1 MRPKVAIIDFG
12 VGNLRSA
19 QKAFELSG
27 ANAVIVK
34 DQDTLNTCDAIVLPG
49 VGAFCDAMNNLDPF
63 NKLLIENSKDKLIFG
78 ICLGMQLFF
87 EQSEENGLH
96 KGLKLMKGGVI
107 KLPNN
112 VKIPHIGWNTID
124 IKTENNLLKGVKN
137 KEYFY
142 FVHSYYALPLEEIT
156 LATTHYG
163 AEIPAVVSKGNIL
176 GTQFHPEKSGKAGLR
191 IIDNF
196 VDLVREM

>member
-19 QKAFELSG
+19 QKAFELNG

-34 DQDTLNTCDAIVLPG
+34 DKDTLNTCDAIVLPG
-49 VGAFCDAMNNLDPF
+49 VGAFCDAMNNLNPF

-96 KGLKLMKGGVI
+96 KGLKLMKGGVV

-124 IKTENNLLKGVKN
+124 IKTENNLLKGIKS

-142 FVHSYYALPLEEIT
+142 FVHSYYALPSEEIT

-163 AEIPAVVSKGNIL
+163 VEIPAVVSKGNMV

>member
-1 MRPKVAIIDFG
+1 
-12 VGNLRSA
+12 
-19 QKAFELSG
+19 
-27 ANAVIVK
+27 
-34 DQDTLNTCDAIVLPG
+34 
-49 VGAFCDAMNNLDPF
+49 
-63 NKLLIENSKDKLIFG
+63 
-78 ICLGMQLFF
+78 MQLFF

-96 KGLKLMKGGVI
+96 KGLKLMKGGVV

-124 IKTENNLLKGVKN
+124 IKTENNLLKGIKS

-142 FVHSYYALPLEEIT
+142 FVHSYYALPSEEIT

-163 AEIPAVVSKGNIL
+163 VEIPAVVSKGNMV

>member
-19 QKAFELSG
+19 QKAFELNG
-27 ANAVIVK
+27 ANAIIVK
-34 DQDTLNTCDAIVLPG
+34 DKDTLNTCDAIVLPG
-49 VGAFCDAMNNLDPF
+49 VGAFCDAMNNLNPF

-124 IKTENNLLKGVKN
+124 IKTENNLLKGVKS

-142 FVHSYYALPLEEIT
+142 FVHSYYALPSEEIT

>member
-19 QKAFELSG
+19 QKAFELNG

-34 DQDTLNTCDAIVLPG
+34 DKDTLNTCDAIVLPG
-49 VGAFCDAMNNLDPF
+49 VGAFCDAMNNLNPF
-63 NKLLIENSKDKLIFG
+63 NKLLIENSKDKLILG

-96 KGLKLMKGGVI
+96 KGLKLMKGGVV

-124 IKTENNLLKGVKN
+124 IKTENNLLKGIKS

-142 FVHSYYALPLEEIT
+142 FVHSYYALPSEEIT

-163 AEIPAVVSKGNIL
+163 VEIPAVVSKGNMV

>member
-27 ANAVIVK
+27 ANAIIVK

-49 VGAFCDAMNNLDPF
+49 VGAFCDAMNNLNPF

-124 IKTENNLLKGVKN
+124 IKTENNLLKGVKS

-142 FVHSYYALPLEEIT
+142 FVHSYYALPSEEIT